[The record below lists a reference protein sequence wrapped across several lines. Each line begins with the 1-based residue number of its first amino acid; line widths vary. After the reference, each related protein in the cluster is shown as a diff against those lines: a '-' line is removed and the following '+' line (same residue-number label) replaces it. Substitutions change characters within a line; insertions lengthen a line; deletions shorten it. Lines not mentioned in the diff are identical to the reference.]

1 LAKYSSTINQHV
13 FATAIIGVIAAQT
26 VLAADKIP
34 LTVGAFSTSDLAAD
48 ALYQNMERALKE
60 APGKPFAVK
69 MLVRGEAGP
78 DELVFSSLRRGRLQ
92 MAGIGYVSLSTL
104 IPEFNVLTAPF
115 LFNSWDEADF
125 VWDNFVEAFLNEL
138 LAENGI
144 IGLRHTGMSWHNVWS
159 KTAILT
165 PSDAHDVRFRVTIDE
180 ASQLFARAMGAD
192 VIQVSANELVTG
204 LQTGL
209 LEAGDTN
216 MMVYSM
222 LGIWEEAPHVTLTRH
237 SPGMVILVCN
247 KSWWDRLTP
256 DLQQIVRDADTPP
269 IEVRQIMRADAEKR
283 LAQIEQRGVIMHELT
298 TEQRTQWRSMAL
310 STHETLI
317 DLLGGRAREMY
328 NLVLEGKLA
337 FALQSPVKQKKLD

>member
-1 LAKYSSTINQHV
+1 M
-13 FATAIIGVIAAQT
+13 
-26 VLAADKIP
+26 
-34 LTVGAFSTSDLAAD
+34 
-48 ALYQNMERALKE
+48 YQNMERALNE

-92 MAGIGYVSLSTL
+92 MAGIGYVTLSTL

-125 VWDNFVEAFLNEL
+125 VWDNFVEAFLNDL

-144 IGLRHTGMSWHNVWS
+144 IGLRHTGIAWHNIWS

-165 PSDAHDVRFRVTIDE
+165 PSDAKNVRFRVTIDE
-180 ASQLFARAMGAD
+180 ASQLFAREIGAD
-192 VIQVSANELVTG
+192 IIQVSANELVTG

-216 MMVYSM
+216 MTVYSM
-222 LGIWEEAPHVTLTRH
+222 LGIWEEAPYLTLTRH

-247 KSWWDRLTP
+247 KSWWDSLTP
-256 DLQQIVRDADTPP
+256 YLQKIVRNADTPP
-269 IEVRQIMRADAEKR
+269 AEVRQIMRTDTKR
-283 LAQIEQRGVIMHELT
+283 HMDQLQRSGVTMHELT
-298 TEQRTQWRSMAL
+298 PPQRTQWQTVAL
-310 STHETLI
+310 STHAALI
-317 DLLGGRAREMY
+317 DLLGGRAQETY
-328 NLVLEGKLA
+328 DLVLEGKRA
-337 FALQSPVKQKKLD
+337 FALQSPLNKKTILK